1 MDLIQSTQLIITQ
14 LTTQILNLD
23 NNFNKILDELTQ
35 KDLII
40 DKLNNDIIIKDKII
54 LEKIQELENF
64 SKVSVLISTNKE
76 LANRNNY
83 IKILEEQLTKL
94 KNNNKTYNLKENIK
108 EIIKDIKN
116 IKEDIKENIKESEYI
131 KDITKDIIKDNDDI
145 TENIKKEDNNDIK
158 ENIIKD
164 NDDNFKKDNDD
175 NFIKDNDDNFIK
187 DIKKD
192 NIKKD
197 KLLNFNIDDY
207 KEIDNYELILYKK
220 NYYLKNNLL
229 EIYNIKKYKPYK
241 LIGNVNSNGKII
253 FL

>member
-1 MDLIQSTQLIITQ
+1 MDLIKSTQLIITQ
-14 LTTQILNLD
+14 LTTQILNLN

-131 KDITKDIIKDNDDI
+131 KDITKDIIKDN
-145 TENIKKEDNNDIK
+145 NDIK

-164 NDDNFKKDNDD
+164 NDDIEHIKKEDNDD
-175 NFIKDNDDNFIK
+175 IEHIKKEDNDDITKAIK
-187 DIKKD
+187 EDNKKRD
-192 NIKKD
+192 KD